1 MVDDL
6 QERYAITRR
15 HRIMVFGEFLDKAKA
30 ELNNRDMSDI
40 PTDKLITMIIKLSDT
55 LRQDETELE
64 LHGDNE
70 LPMFGLGEMT
80 KWKI

>member
-1 MVDDL
+1 MV
-6 QERYAITRR
+6 
-15 HRIMVFGEFLDKAKA
+15 
-30 ELNNRDMSDI
+30 
-40 PTDKLITMIIKLSDT
+40 IKLSDT

-80 KWKI
+80 KWKIWPEVTYNFTNE

>member
-1 MVDDL
+1 LVKNWNIGK
-6 QERYAITRR
+6 A
-15 HRIMVFGEFLDKAKA
+15 FGKDCSNIGTGKYHGLLAWSPDRLSRNMKEAG
-30 ELNNRDMSDI
+30 EI
-40 PTDKLITMIIKLSDT
+40 IEMI
-55 LRQDETELE
+55 ELE